1 MKRRTRRHYRKN
13 AITSDDM
20 MHLAFAGVTGIA
32 IGFIMARKS
41 QAATAGFGAYFHDP
55 VFTPIKGLGN
65 YVQVR

>member
-1 MKRRTRRHYRKN
+1 MKRRRRSYRKN

-41 QAATAGFGAYFHDP
+41 QPAIAGLGAYFHDP
-55 VFTPIKGLGN
+55 VFQPIHGLGSN
-65 YVQVR
+65 YVRVR